1 MALNLQDKQ
10 AIVAEVSEVAKGAL
24 SAVVADS
31 RGVTVD
37 KMTELRKAG
46 REAGVYMR
54 VVRNTLLRRVV
65 EGTQFECLKDT
76 FVGPTLIAYS
86 MEHPGAAARLFKEF
100 AKANAKFEVKAA
112 AFEGELIPASQI
124 DRLATL
130 PTYEEAIARLMATM
144 KEASAGKLVRTLAA
158 VRDAKEAAGV
168 YMRVV
173 RNTLLRRVVEGTQFE
188 CLKDT
193 FVGPTLIAYSMEH
206 PGAAARLFKEFAK
219 ANAKFEVKA
228 AAFEGELIPASQID
242 RLATLPTYEE
252 AIARLMAT
260 MKEASAGKLVRTLAA
275 VRDAKE
281 AA

>member
-10 AIVAEVSEVAKGAL
+10 AIVADVIEVAKGAQ

-31 RGVTVD
+31 RGVTVG

-65 EGTQFECLKDT
+65 EGTPFECLKDT
-76 FVGPTLIAYS
+76 FVGPTLIAFS
-86 MEHPGAAARLFKEF
+86 MEHPGAAARLFKAF
-100 AKANAKFEVKAA
+100 AKDNAKFEVKAA

-158 VRDAKEAAGV
+158 LRDQKEAA
-168 YMRVV
+168 
-173 RNTLLRRVVEGTQFE
+173 
-188 CLKDT
+188 
-193 FVGPTLIAYSMEH
+193 
-206 PGAAARLFKEFAK
+206 
-219 ANAKFEVKA
+219 
-228 AAFEGELIPASQID
+228 
-242 RLATLPTYEE
+242 
-252 AIARLMAT
+252 
-260 MKEASAGKLVRTLAA
+260 
-275 VRDAKE
+275 
-281 AA
+281 

>member
-76 FVGPTLIAYS
+76 LFVGPTLIAYS

-158 VRDAKEAAGV
+158 VRDAKEAA
-168 YMRVV
+168 
-173 RNTLLRRVVEGTQFE
+173 
-188 CLKDT
+188 
-193 FVGPTLIAYSMEH
+193 
-206 PGAAARLFKEFAK
+206 
-219 ANAKFEVKA
+219 
-228 AAFEGELIPASQID
+228 
-242 RLATLPTYEE
+242 
-252 AIARLMAT
+252 
-260 MKEASAGKLVRTLAA
+260 
-275 VRDAKE
+275 
-281 AA
+281 

>member
-46 REAGVYMR
+46 REAGVLMR
-54 VVRNTLLRRVV
+54 VVRNTLLRRAV
-65 EGTQFECLKDT
+65 EGTPFECLNA

-158 VRDAKEAAGV
+158 VRDAKEAA
-168 YMRVV
+168 
-173 RNTLLRRVVEGTQFE
+173 
-188 CLKDT
+188 
-193 FVGPTLIAYSMEH
+193 
-206 PGAAARLFKEFAK
+206 
-219 ANAKFEVKA
+219 
-228 AAFEGELIPASQID
+228 
-242 RLATLPTYEE
+242 
-252 AIARLMAT
+252 
-260 MKEASAGKLVRTLAA
+260 
-275 VRDAKE
+275 
-281 AA
+281 

>member
-54 VVRNTLLRRVV
+54 VVRNTLLRRAV
-65 EGTQFECLKDT
+65 EGTPFECLKDA

-144 KEASAGKLVRTLAA
+144 KEL
-158 VRDAKEAAGV
+158 
-168 YMRVV
+168 
-173 RNTLLRRVVEGTQFE
+173 
-188 CLKDT
+188 
-193 FVGPTLIAYSMEH
+193 
-206 PGAAARLFKEFAK
+206 
-219 ANAKFEVKA
+219 
-228 AAFEGELIPASQID
+228 
-242 RLATLPTYEE
+242 RLANWFVLWLLYAMRKKLLNRSYLLTHSLTY
-252 AIARLMAT
+252 
-260 MKEASAGKLVRTLAA
+260 KLILIFRNNLNVYH
-275 VRDAKE
+275 
-281 AA
+281 